1 MRYPSSI
8 LDEIRNRLPL
18 SQVVG
23 QRVQWDRRKTQA
35 AKGDFWACCPFH
47 GEKTPSFHADDR
59 RGRYHCFGCGKDG
72 DIFTFLTDMEGITF
86 PEAVQR
92 LADDAG
98 VALPAPD
105 AETEAREKRQASLAD
120 VMEAATV
127 FFEAELQSPR
137 GASVRSYLEGRRM
150 GREVQKRFRLGYAG
164 PSRNAL
170 KEHLASKGISQEM
183 MAEAGLLV
191 TGDDIPVSFDRFRD
205 RVIFPIADFR
215 GRIVGFGGRALS
227 PDAQAKYL
235 NSPETPLFQKGS
247 LLYHGREARA
257 SARSAGTIVVVEGYV
272 DVIAMA
278 MAGFEHT
285 VAPLG
290 TALTERQLHMLWR
303 MAQEPILCFDGDQ
316 AGLRAAHRVIDM
328 ALPLLEP
335 DRSIRFALLPEGVD
349 PDDLI
354 GTAGPEAMRQLLETA
369 TPLVEML
376 WERETTAGNFDTP
389 ERRAGLEKR
398 VQELAGAISNDA
410 VRRHYQEALAQR
422 LRAFLGGESQQAS
435 RQQPSAQRRQPYPRR
450 RFPDDWRSAQNR
462 GPTAPRYRDADPMPI
477 SAGLRRS
484 LRQNNGG
491 AMPSL
496 AEATLLVTV
505 IHHESLLHRHL
516 DDFLA
521 LELSNRELDALRRAI
536 LAAAADEEGRESLPK
551 VLAEAGHGSLLERLD
566 TLVRRSGAWQALEG
580 ADDDDAEQGWMQ
592 AITLHR
598 RARALHKELAQAE
611 AAYAGDMSEPNF
623 ARMIE
628 IQRQLSNAEG
638 IEASIDGFGRPS
650 GRRAQEF

>member
-1 MRYPSSI
+1 MRYPASL

-72 DIFTFLTDMEGITF
+72 DIFTFVTETEGISF

-98 VALPAPD
+98 VPLPAPD
-105 AETEAREKRQASLAD
+105 AATEAREKRQASLAD
-120 VMEAATV
+120 VMEAAAQ

-137 GASVRSYLEGRRM
+137 GASVRRYLEGRRM
-150 GREVQKRFRLGYAG
+150 GAEAQKRFRLGYAG

-170 KEHLASKGISQEM
+170 KEHLAGKGISQEM

-227 PDAQAKYL
+227 AEAQAKYL

-247 LLYHGREARA
+247 LLYNGREARA
-257 SARSAGTIVVVEGYV
+257 ASRTAGTVVAVEGYV

-278 MAGFEHT
+278 MAGFDHT

-290 TALTERQLHMLWR
+290 TALTERQLQLLWR
-303 MAQEPILCFDGDQ
+303 MASEPILCFDGDE
-316 AGLRAAHRVIDM
+316 AGLRAAHRVIDL
-328 ALPLLEP
+328 ALPLIGP
-335 DRSIRFALLPEGVD
+335 DRSLRFALLPEGLD

-354 GTAGPEAMRQLLETA
+354 GNSGPEAMRQLLDA
-369 TPLVEML
+369 AAPLIDML
-376 WERETTAGNFDTP
+376 WERETSSGRFDTP

-398 VQELAGAISNDA
+398 VGELSQAIGDTQL
-410 VRRHYQEALAQR
+410 RKHYQDAIGER
-422 LRAFLGGESQQAS
+422 LRSFFAGGHAAQPAALPPRPAFA
-435 RQQPSAQRRQPYPRR
+435 RR
-450 RFPDDWRSAQNR
+450 RFPDDWRSAQSR
-462 GPTAPRYRDADPMPI
+462 GPTTPRYRPPEPTPI
-477 SAGLRRS
+477 SAQ
-484 LRQNNGG
+484 LRQRARRNGG
-491 AMPSL
+491 MAPTL
-496 AEATLLVTV
+496 AEATLIATV
-505 IHHESLLHRHL
+505 VHHAAILDRHL
-516 DDFLA
+516 DDFLT
-521 LELSNRELDALRRAI
+521 LELGSRDLEALRQEI
-536 LAAAADEEGRESLPK
+536 VAAS
-551 VLAEAGHGSLLERLD
+551 AEAHHGRPVAERIAQSRHGKLMERLD
-566 TLVRRSGAWQALEG
+566 DMVRRSGSWQALAG
-580 ADDDDAEQGWMQ
+580 ADDGDAEHAWLQ

-623 ARMIE
+623 ARMVE

-638 IEASIDGFGRPS
+638 IEASIDGFGLSS
-650 GRRAQEF
+650 GRSAPEI

>member
-1 MRYPSSI
+1 MRYPASI

-72 DIFTFLTDMEGITF
+72 DIFTFLTETDGVSF

-98 VALPAPD
+98 IPLPAPD
-105 AETEAREKRQASLAD
+105 AQSEAREKRQASLAE
-120 VMEAATV
+120 VMEAASL
-127 FFEAELQSPR
+127 FFEAELHSTR
-137 GASVRSYLEGRRM
+137 GANVRAYLEGRRM
-150 GREVQKRFRLGYAG
+150 GAETQKRFRIGYAG
-164 PSRNAL
+164 SSRNAL
-170 KEHLASKGISQEM
+170 KQHLADKGISQEM
-183 MAEAGLLV
+183 MAEAGLIV

-257 SARSAGTIVVVEGYV
+257 ASRGAGTIIVVEGYV

-290 TALTERQLHMLWR
+290 TALTERQLRLLWR
-303 MAQEPILCFDGDQ
+303 MAPEPILCFDGDQ
-316 AGLRAAHRVIDM
+316 AGIRAAHRVMDM

-335 DRSIRFALLPEGVD
+335 DRSIRFALLPDGVD

-354 GTAGPEAMRQLLETA
+354 GSAGPEAMRQLLDSA

-376 WERETTAGNFDTP
+376 WERETTSGRFDTP

-398 VQELAGAISNDA
+398 VQDLAKSVGHES
-410 VRRHYQEALAQR
+410 VRRHYREALDQR
-422 LRAFLGGESQQAS
+422 LSAFLKADAPAPSPAS
-435 RQQPSAQRRQPYPRR
+435 ARRTPFQRRRG
-450 RFPDDWRSAQNR
+450 FEDWRSAQSR
-462 GPTAPRYRDADPMPI
+462 GPTTPRYRAAEPTPF
-477 SAGLRRS
+477 SAGL
-484 LRQNNGG
+484 LRNVRQAGG
-491 AMPSL
+491 TTPNL
-496 AEATLLVTV
+496 AEATLLVTI
-505 IHHESLLHRHL
+505 IHHESILHQHL
-516 DDFLA
+516 DDFLT
-521 LELSNRELDALRRAI
+521 LELDNRELDALRRVIVSAV
-536 LAAAADEEGRESLPK
+536 ASDEPPGSLTT
-551 VLAEAGHGSLLERLD
+551 VLTDAGHTPLLQRLD
-566 TLVRRSGAWQALEG
+566 TLVRSSGAWQALEG
-580 ADDDDAEQGWMQ
+580 ADDADAEEAWMQ
-592 AITLHR
+592 ALTLHR
-598 RARALHKELAQAE
+598 RSRALHKELAQAE

-623 ARMIE
+623 ARMVE
-628 IQRQLSNAEG
+628 IQRQLSNVDG
-638 IEASIDGFGRPS
+638 VEASIDGFGQAS
-650 GRRAQEF
+650 GRQAQEI